1 MEEFNNKEVN
11 SQDEVYVPTGG
22 KRATKAWSV
31 AALVLSILS
40 LLCCCFDWLGL
51 GLGVLA
57 IVFSII
63 SSKSLGY
70 FDGMSVAALVVGI
83 IGAVFGLSSI
93 IMTPIIENSEFY
105 KQLLEELEKME

>member
-1 MEEFNNKEVN
+1 MSELNNDMNPSE
-11 SQDEVYVPTGG
+11 EVYVPASG
-22 KRATKAWSV
+22 KRATIAWSV

-57 IVFSII
+57 IVFSIV
-63 SSKSLGY
+63 SRKSLGY
-70 FDGMSVAALVVGI
+70 FDGLSVAALVVGI

-105 KQLLEELEKME
+105 KQLLEELSKTE